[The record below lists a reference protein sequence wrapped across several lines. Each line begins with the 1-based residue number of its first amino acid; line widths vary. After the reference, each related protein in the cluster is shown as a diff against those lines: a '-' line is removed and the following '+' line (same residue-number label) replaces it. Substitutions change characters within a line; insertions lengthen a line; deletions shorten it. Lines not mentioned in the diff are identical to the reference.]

1 MCILLV
7 VYGRLETLFAGRFEL
22 LVTGK
27 FELSAADRFLL
38 LAGGK
43 LFVFVFVFGT
53 FSWLYEGVEILFNAG
68 LLLP

>member
-7 VYGRLETLFAGRFEL
+7 VYVRLDILFAGMFEL

-27 FELSAADRFLL
+27 FELLAEDRFVLV
-38 LAGGK
+38 AGGK

>member
-43 LFVFVFVFGT
+43 LFAFVFGI
-53 FSWLYEGVEILFNAG
+53 FDWLYEGVEFLFNAG
-68 LLLP
+68 LLLF